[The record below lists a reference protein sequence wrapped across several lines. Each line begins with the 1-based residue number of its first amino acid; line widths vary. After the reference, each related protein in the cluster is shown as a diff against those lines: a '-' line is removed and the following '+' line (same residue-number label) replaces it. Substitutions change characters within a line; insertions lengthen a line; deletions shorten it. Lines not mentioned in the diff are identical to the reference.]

1 MTLRILELC
10 RKAGITQP
18 ELAERIGLSRVGLSK
33 AINGNPTV
41 GTLEKIANALDVEL
55 WELFT
60 SSTDNSNFMAL
71 IKDGDSY
78 YHALTLTEL
87 ENIVE
92 KLKKAED

>member
-10 RKAGITQP
+10 RKAGITQT

-55 WELFT
+55 WEFFN
-60 SSTDNSNFMAL
+60 SSTDNSNFMSL

>member
-1 MTLRILELC
+1 
-10 RKAGITQP
+10 
-18 ELAERIGLSRVGLSK
+18 
-33 AINGNPTV
+33 
-41 GTLEKIANALDVEL
+41 
-55 WELFT
+55 
-60 SSTDNSNFMAL
+60 MAL

>member
-10 RKAGITQP
+10 RKAGITQT

-41 GTLEKIANALDVEL
+41 GTLEKIANAIDVEL
-55 WELFT
+55 WEFFN
-60 SSTDNSNFMAL
+60 SSTDNSNFMSL